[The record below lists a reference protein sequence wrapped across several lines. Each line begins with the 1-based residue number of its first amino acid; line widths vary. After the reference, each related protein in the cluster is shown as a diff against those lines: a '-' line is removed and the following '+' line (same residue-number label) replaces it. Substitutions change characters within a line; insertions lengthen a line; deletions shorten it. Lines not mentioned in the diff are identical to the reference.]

1 MIEDKLR
8 PLGTGLS
15 FNPPRG
21 RRCASLRII
30 QEKDAATSMPSG
42 GAVPPIKEGADQ
54 GLRVR
59 QVATVGKPEAL
70 MASLPGPGTPSGA

>member
-1 MIEDKLR
+1 
-8 PLGTGLS
+8 
-15 FNPPRG
+15 
-21 RRCASLRII
+21 
-30 QEKDAATSMPSG
+30 MPSG